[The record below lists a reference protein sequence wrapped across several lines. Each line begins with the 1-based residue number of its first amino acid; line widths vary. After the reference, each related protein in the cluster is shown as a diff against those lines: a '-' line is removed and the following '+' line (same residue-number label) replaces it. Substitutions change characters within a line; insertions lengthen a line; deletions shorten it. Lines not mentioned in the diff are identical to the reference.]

1 MTDNMNKEDFVEKLC
16 NIIVKSYD
24 RESLEN
30 IVWDMTYD
38 ELIRLDWKELR
49 MHAEDF
55 GAD

>member
-24 RESLEN
+24 RESLES

-38 ELIRLDWKELR
+38 ELIRLDWKDLR

-55 GAD
+55 E